1 LRDTLSAG
9 VPAALVSRRPD
20 VRSSELALTAANANV
35 GINKAAL
42 YPALVISPEG
52 GWDNYLFKNWFN
64 IPGSLFGMVVGGL
77 TAPVF
82 DRKKLKTAFRISE
95 VDREKTVIEFKQTVL
110 VAVGEVSDAL
120 AERSKL
126 KEQQAVAANRVDTLK
141 QAIANAN
148 SLFRN
153 GMANYLEVIT
163 AQSNVLQSELELAS
177 IKKGQLSAEV
187 ELYRSLGGG
196 WN

>member
-1 LRDTLSAG
+1 
-9 VPAALVSRRPD
+9 
-20 VRSSELALTAANANV
+20 
-35 GINKAAL
+35 
-42 YPALVISPEG
+42 
-52 GWDNYLFKNWFN
+52 
-64 IPGSLFGMVVGGL
+64 
-77 TAPVF
+77 
-82 DRKKLKTAFRISE
+82 
-95 VDREKTVIEFKQTVL
+95 VDREKTVTQFKQSVL

-120 AERSKL
+120 ANRSKL
-126 KEQQAVAANRVDTLK
+126 KEQQVVAAQRVSILQ

>member
-1 LRDTLSAG
+1 
-9 VPAALVSRRPD
+9 
-20 VRSSELALTAANANV
+20 
-35 GINKAAL
+35 
-42 YPALVISPEG
+42 
-52 GWDNYLFKNWFN
+52 
-64 IPGSLFGMVVGGL
+64 LFGAVIGGV
-77 TAPVF
+77 TQPIF
-82 DRKKLKTAFRISE
+82 QRKKLRTAYRISE
-95 VDREKTVIEFKQTVL
+95 VDREKTVIQFKQSVL

-120 AERSKL
+120 ARIGKL
-126 KEQQAVAANRVDTLK
+126 KEQQAVAAHRVNTLQ
-141 QAIANAN
+141 QAIGNAN

-163 AQSNVLQSELELAS
+163 AQSNILQSELELAS

>member
-1 LRDTLSAG
+1 
-9 VPAALVSRRPD
+9 V
-20 VRSSELALTAANANV
+20 
-35 GINKAAL
+35 
-42 YPALVISPEG
+42 
-52 GWDNYLFKNWFN
+52 
-64 IPGSLFGMVVGGL
+64 
-77 TAPVF
+77 
-82 DRKKLKTAFRISE
+82 SE
-95 VDREKTVIEFKQTVL
+95 VDREKTVIQFKQTVL

-120 AERSKL
+120 AERNKL
-126 KEQQAVAANRVDTLK
+126 KEQQAVAANRVSTL
-141 QAIANAN
+141 QGAISNAN

>member
-1 LRDTLSAG
+1 
-9 VPAALVSRRPD
+9 
-20 VRSSELALTAANANV
+20 
-35 GINKAAL
+35 
-42 YPALVISPEG
+42 
-52 GWDNYLFKNWFN
+52 
-64 IPGSLFGMVVGGL
+64 
-77 TAPVF
+77 
-82 DRKKLKTAFRISE
+82 
-95 VDREKTVIEFKQTVL
+95 

-120 AERSKL
+120 AKRSKL
-126 KEQQAVAANRVDTLK
+126 KEQQVVAAHRVTILQ

>member
-1 LRDTLSAG
+1 
-9 VPAALVSRRPD
+9 
-20 VRSSELALTAANANV
+20 
-35 GINKAAL
+35 
-42 YPALVISPEG
+42 
-52 GWDNYLFKNWFN
+52 
-64 IPGSLFGMVVGGL
+64 M
-77 TAPVF
+77 PVHP
-82 DRKKLKTAFRISE
+82 
-95 VDREKTVIEFKQTVL
+95 
-110 VAVGEVSDAL
+110 EVSDAL
-120 AERSKL
+120 AKASKL
-126 KEQQAVAANRVDTLK
+126 KEQQAVAAIRVSTL
-141 QAIANAN
+141 QAAIVNAN